1 MEFCPRCGA
10 AAQNGFCEACGAP
23 VAFPPVPALPQ
34 MPQPSRNGSFSFST
48 ADPVA
53 EAAGFYESELRKAG
67 MTVARRDSS
76 AGASLDGV
84 TLTAR
89 DAARNR
95 SVTVAAKRKDSGT
108 SITITTGNQ

>member
-1 MEFCPRCGA
+1 
-10 AAQNGFCEACGAP
+10 
-23 VAFPPVPALPQ
+23 VADSE
-34 MPQPSRNGSFSFST
+34 PSRDGSFSFST

-95 SVTVAAKRKDSGT
+95 SVTVAAKRKGSGT